1 MNLRHWLQH
10 NFRLRG
16 LRRLSEKALSRFVSH
31 FRLPSLLP
39 RRAVIVPEAEPAT
52 LDDGMAVTDVEVG
65 RAGREV
71 RLLSSERVR
80 VDGSYTDALAPL
92 LELSPDLKPEDLA
105 RALDEL
111 QAASISEGS
120 FFPLEV
126 YLQQLP
132 GEDGSAIAW
141 AQYCRASRQPS
152 IDLLLSLAGQKGT
165 PDDRAEPSA
174 LLIYGRAACLD
185 EHG

>member
-10 NFRLRG
+10 NFRLRH
-16 LRRLSEKALSRFVSH
+16 LRRLSEKALSRFAAH
-31 FRLPSLLP
+31 FSLPSLLP
-39 RRAVIVPEAEPAT
+39 RRPVIVPDAESAAH
-52 LDDGMAVTDVEVG
+52 DDGMAVTDVEV
-65 RAGREV
+65 RQAGREV

-80 VDGSYTDALAPL
+80 VEGSYADALTPL
-92 LELSPDLKPEDLA
+92 RELAPDLMPEDLA

-111 QAASISEGS
+111 QAAAVVEGS
-120 FFPLEV
+120 FFPLDV

-132 GEDGSAIAW
+132 GEDGSAIEW

-165 PDDRAEPSA
+165 PADRAETS
-174 LLIYGRAACLD
+174 
-185 EHG
+185 